1 MSLWFFDSEPPM
13 NIGAAKQKHQQHLL
27 ALSGVVSVGIGLRDQ
42 QEVIVIGIQQE
53 SETLRQQLP
62 AELEG
67 FLVVIDL
74 IGTPQAF

>member
-1 MSLWFFDSEPPM
+1 MSLWFFNSEPPM
-13 NIGAAKQKHQQHLL
+13 TIRTAKQKHQQRLL

-67 FLVVIDL
+67 FPVVIDL
-74 IGTPQAF
+74 IGTPQSF

>member
-13 NIGAAKQKHQQHLL
+13 TIRAVKQKHQQRFLN
-27 ALSGVVSVGIGLRDQ
+27 LSGVVSVGIGLRDQ

-53 SETLRQQLP
+53 SETLRRQLP
-62 AELEG
+62 TALEG
-67 FLVVIDL
+67 FPVVIDL